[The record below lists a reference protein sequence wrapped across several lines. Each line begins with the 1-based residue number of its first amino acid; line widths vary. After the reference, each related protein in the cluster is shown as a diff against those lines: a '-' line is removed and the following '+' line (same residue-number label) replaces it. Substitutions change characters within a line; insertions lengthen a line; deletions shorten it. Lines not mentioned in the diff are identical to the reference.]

1 MKIHV
6 EMDMTPEEARTLMG
20 LPDVKGLNEKM
31 LEEMQ
36 RRMREARD
44 PEALMKLW
52 APMGQGFEQFQKFLW
67 DGAKAATTPKKG

>member
-20 LPDVKGLNEKM
+20 LPDVKALNEKM

-36 RRMREARD
+36 RRMREASD

-52 APMGQGFEQFQKFLW
+52 SPMGQGFEQFQKFLW